1 MVIHVTLSLEILN
14 REVHISIF
22 SKMYLLIYIQSTC
35 FTPRVINVQYKSIL
49 HLSTGHLYACM
60 FTKYF
65 AKNRFS
71 VSVHLWKISAKSKND
86 KCIKSHI
93 FAFLN

>member
-1 MVIHVTLSLEILN
+1 MVIHVTLSFEILN

-22 SKMYLLIYIQSTC
+22 IKMYLLIYIPSTR
-35 FTPRVINVQYKSIL
+35 FTPRVINVQNKYIF

-60 FTKYF
+60 FLKYF
-65 AKNRFS
+65 AKIRFS
-71 VSVHLWKISAKSKND
+71 VFVHLWKISAKSKDD
-86 KCIKSHI
+86 KCIKSQI